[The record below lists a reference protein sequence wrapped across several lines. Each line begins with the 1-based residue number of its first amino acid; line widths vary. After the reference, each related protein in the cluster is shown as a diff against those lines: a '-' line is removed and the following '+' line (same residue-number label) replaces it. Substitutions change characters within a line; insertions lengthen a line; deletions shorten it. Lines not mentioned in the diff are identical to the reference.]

1 MNLLVNFF
9 ESCNEGILGKETE
22 GRDSTV
28 KWGGNAVRGGWCV
41 CVGGEICE
49 NPVRFSLMV
58 LWKLWN
64 TCG

>member
-28 KWGGNAVRGGWCV
+28 KWGETPLEEGGV
-41 CVGGEICE
+41 CVWAG
-49 NPVRFSLMV
+49 RFV
-58 LWKLWN
+58 KIQ
-64 TCG
+64 